1 MKQIVMACSLAMV
14 LSTLLYAQTPLGQI
28 TGIVLNEDGQPV
40 VHAAA
45 CISTEGSTK
54 TECSVLTDEGGQFEI
69 QHLASGTATSTGVG
83 RIGGGGG
90 VGGAGG

>member
-54 TECSVLTDEGGQFEI
+54 TECSVLTDEGAVRDPAPGHG
-69 QHLASGTATSTGVG
+69 HLL
-83 RIGGGGG
+83 RLRY
-90 VGGAGG
+90 